1 MVPTPPPLVNVHK
14 FLRAAPAV
22 AVACAIF
29 VLSSLSS
36 PLALLPGGPPQPS
49 PVTLL
54 LGVAFHAGEFALLS
68 FFACWAWERPRYAL
82 TVTAVVL
89 YAATDEL
96 HQAFV
101 PGRVADLTDLAL
113 DGIGAVLGALAFYLL
128 ATLRERRQKT
138 N

>member
-1 MVPTPPPLVNVHK
+1 M
-14 FLRAAPAV
+14 
-22 AVACAIF
+22 
-29 VLSSLSS
+29 
-36 PLALLPGGPPQPS
+36 
-49 PVTLL
+49 L